1 MKKNILLLSCFLLF
15 TISSQS
21 QVLISLLLGDKLNSD
36 KIEFGL
42 ETGLNFEQI
51 EGFESNDRRT
61 FFNIGFYFDL
71 KLKNPD
77 WSVYTGVLVKANQG
91 LDNLTDN
98 DLDFLGIDKQK
109 HDDVVVEGDYK
120 QVINTFMIPALLKY
134 KYYEGFYVEG
144 GMQFGWHTKAY
155 VEFNSDNDDI
165 EERVRYKNK
174 DAMQKIDAGF
184 LGGFGYQFKKGRK
197 MTVGAKYYH
206 GLVDIYK
213 EKSGTKS
220 NAFFVKVTIPVGVK
234 KAEEKAAE
242 KEKEA
247 ADKEAED
254 QLKE

>member
-36 KIEFGL
+36 KLEFGL

-51 EGFESNDRRT
+51 DGFESNDRRA

-71 KLKNPD
+71 KFKKPD

-98 DLDFLGIDKQK
+98 DLLFLGVDKQEFGG
-109 HDDVVVEGDYK
+109 VEIEGDYR
-120 QVINTFMIPALLKY
+120 QVINTFMVPVLLKY
-134 KYYEGFYVEG
+134 KFYKGFYAEG
-144 GMQFGWHTKAY
+144 GVQFGWHYKAY
-155 VEFNSDNDDI
+155 VEFNSDDKDI
-165 EERVRYKNK
+165 EERVRYNNK
-174 DAMQKIDAGF
+174 DAIQKIDAGL
-184 LGGFGYQFKKGRK
+184 LGGFGYQFQKRGKW
-197 MTVGAKYYH
+197 TVGAKYYH

-213 EKSGTKS
+213 ERSGTKS

-234 KAEEKAAE
+234 KAKEKAAE

-247 ADKEAED
+247 EV
-254 QLKE
+254 QLKEKSEI